1 LGCAPSPSRLVVK
14 SSRRPCRRENGLPAP
29 RDQEVFEINPTRH
42 CRIRLSCDSRIDC
55 GVIVVLTLG
64 LSEDATLCHNPR
76 PVATERTRE
85 SKGARA
91 ILMIA
96 TLYSPVTSSP
106 SRGSGTK
113 RNDLRL
119 MASARGIQHS
129 HLPNSADA
137 AVRFS
142 CQQGPRRCQPAPRV
156 DQCPASNVDH
166 GRMQQLP
173 DPHREMP
180 VRSWSDCGAG

>member
-1 LGCAPSPSRLVVK
+1 MKPVWLEGRCDRRAQKSTQGDGEVPQKSRGCLALPFAGLLGLGCAPSPSRLVVK
-14 SSRRPCRRENGLPAP
+14 SSG
-29 RDQEVFEINPTRH
+29 RH

-76 PVATERTRE
+76 PAATERTRE

-96 TLYSPVTSSP
+96 TLYSPVTNPP

-119 MASARGIQHS
+119 MAPARGMQHS

-142 CQQGPRRCQPAPRV
+142 CQQGPRRCQPA
-156 DQCPASNVDH
+156 H
-166 GRMQQLP
+166 EG
-173 DPHREMP
+173 
-180 VRSWSDCGAG
+180 